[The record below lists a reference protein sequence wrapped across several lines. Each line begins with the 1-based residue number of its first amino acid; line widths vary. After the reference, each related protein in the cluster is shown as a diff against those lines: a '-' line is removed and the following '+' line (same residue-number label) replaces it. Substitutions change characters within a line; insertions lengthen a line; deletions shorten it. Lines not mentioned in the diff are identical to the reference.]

1 MKFSVMNLAL
11 AKRLMREDKT
21 LIEKFYTLLYDKENN
36 FCFGTLV
43 PEFFIDGD
51 KGNFIVLGYFFARWA

>member
-36 FCFGTLV
+36 LCFGTLI
-43 PEFFIDGD
+43 PEFIMYGNEE
-51 KGNFIVLGYFFARWA
+51 NFIVLGYFFAR

>member
-11 AKRLMREDKT
+11 AERLMREDKT

-36 FCFGTLV
+36 LCFGTLI
-43 PEFFIDGD
+43 PEFIIDGD
-51 KGNFIVLGYFFARWA
+51 RENFIVLGYFFAR

>member
-11 AKRLMREDKT
+11 AKRLMLEDKD
-21 LIEKFYTLLYDKENN
+21 LIEKFYTLLYDKANN
-36 FCFGTLV
+36 LCFGTLI

-51 KGNFIVLGYFFARWA
+51 KENFIILGYFFER